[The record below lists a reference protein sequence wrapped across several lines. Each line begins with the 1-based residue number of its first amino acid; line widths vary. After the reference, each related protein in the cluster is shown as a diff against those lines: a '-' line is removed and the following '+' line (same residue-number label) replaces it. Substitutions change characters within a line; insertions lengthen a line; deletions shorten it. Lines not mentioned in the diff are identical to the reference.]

1 MVTASSSKRR
11 AFLTAE
17 WRYLVMLN
25 YEVDPAALAPLVPAG
40 TVLDAWHDRA
50 LATLVGFRFLNTRV
64 LGVSV
69 PFHRSFDEVN
79 LRFYVRRHL
88 PNGDVRRAVVFVREL
103 VPRLAVALLARLAYN
118 EPYRA
123 VPMRSTVPAEPVE
136 APGRLTYEWRTS
148 AEWQRLA
155 ATALGTPA
163 APAPT
168 SEDAFVAE
176 RHWGYTR
183 QRDGST
189 LEYEV
194 THPSWRVWRVT
205 APVLAADVSGLYGRA
220 FAGALSGPPASALI
234 AEGSAVRVSS
244 PSRVEDVE
252 RSPR

>member
-1 MVTASSSKRR
+1 MVTASASHRR

-25 YEVDPAALAPLVPAG
+25 YHVDPAALAPLVPLG
-40 TVLDAWHDRA
+40 TEIDSWHGRV

-64 LGVSV
+64 LGVPV

-79 LRFYVRRHL
+79 LRFYVRRGL
-88 PNGDVRRAVVFVREL
+88 PNGEVRRAVVFVREL

-123 VPMRSTVPAEPVE
+123 VPMRSTVPAEPVD
-136 APGRLTYEWRTS
+136 APGRLTYEWRTGTD
-148 AEWQRLA
+148 WQRLA
-155 ATALGTPA
+155 ATALG
-163 APAPT
+163 APAVPDPA
-168 SEDAFVAE
+168 SDDAFVAE

-194 THPSWRVWRVT
+194 THPVWRVWKVT
-205 APVLAADVSGLYGRA
+205 APVLAADVTELYGRA
-220 FAGALSGPPASALI
+220 FADALARPPASALI
-234 AEGSAVRVSS
+234 AEGSAVSVSS
-244 PSRVEDVE
+244 PSRIEHVE
-252 RSPR
+252 RRAR

>member
-1 MVTASSSKRR
+1 MR

-17 WRYLVMLN
+17 WRYLVMLS
-25 YEVDPAALAPLVPAG
+25 YEVDPAGLAPLVPVG
-40 TVLDAWHDRA
+40 TVLDAWHGRA

-79 LRFYVRRHL
+79 LRFYVRRPL

-123 VPMRSTVPAEPVE
+123 VPMRSTVPAEPGD
-136 APGRLTYEWRTS
+136 APGRLIYEWRTG

-155 ATALGTPA
+155 ATALG
-163 APAPT
+163 APAVPDPT
-168 SEDAFVAE
+168 SADAFVAE

-194 THPSWRVWRVT
+194 AHPAWRVWKAT
-205 APVLAADVSGLYGRA
+205 APVLAADVTGLYGRA
-220 FAGALSGPPASALI
+220 FADALSGAPMSVLI
-234 AEGSAVRVSS
+234 AEGSAVSVYPPRRVTPISW
-244 PSRVEDVE
+244 R
-252 RSPR
+252 